1 MIKEYSEFID
11 LAPMIIRRRL
21 VIECIYDKDIDDI
34 KINDYM
40 IELSDIMNMTIVTK
54 PVSNYAEEYGYSAYM
69 CWKESGMHVYT
80 WKKQD
85 SRPNFMSIDIY
96 TCKNFEIKDVIDYT
110 KDKFKNEISE
120 ITWKE

>member
-80 WKKQD
+80 WKKQE

-96 TCKNFEIKDVIDYT
+96 TCKNFEIKDVIDFI